1 MEECFSKLVFYP
13 MALPFSEQLM
23 NEGERVGA
31 GGGGERERREI
42 LCGRF
47 LRTRPEGVITSAHIP
62 SAGHTN
68 FYRSWKV

>member
-31 GGGGERERREI
+31 GVGGREREEK
-42 LCGRF
+42 
-47 LRTRPEGVITSAHIP
+47 
-62 SAGHTN
+62 
-68 FYRSWKV
+68 FYVGGFYEPGLKE